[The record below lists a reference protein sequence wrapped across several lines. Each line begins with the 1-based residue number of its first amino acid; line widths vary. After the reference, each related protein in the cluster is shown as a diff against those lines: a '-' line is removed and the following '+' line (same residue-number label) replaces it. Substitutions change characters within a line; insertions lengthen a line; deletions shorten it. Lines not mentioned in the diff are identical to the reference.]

1 MSASGDFR
9 GELDVLVHLV
19 FCLNSN
25 IRKDRVMAKKMVV
38 FCGSDEPEK
47 AYPPFMLAAGALASD
62 MEVMLF
68 FTMSGLNIVKK
79 GGAENITLPNAPMSL
94 SDFIETTKEQG
105 VRLVACSAAF
115 PIMNLQK
122 EDIMDGVAMGGVA
135 TFLNEA
141 KDADIILTF

>member
-1 MSASGDFR
+1 MT
-9 GELDVLVHLV
+9 
-19 FCLNSN
+19 
-25 IRKDRVMAKKMVV
+25 KKMVV

-47 AYPPFMLAAGALASD
+47 AYPPFMLGAGALAAD

-79 GGAENITLPNAPMSL
+79 GGAENIVLANAPMSL
-94 SDFIETTKEQG
+94 SDFINTTKEQG
-105 VRLVACSAAF
+105 VKLVACSAAF
-115 PIMNLQK
+115 PIMGLQK
-122 EDIMDGVAMGGVA
+122 EDIIDGVGMGGIA